1 MMDGCILLTNPVP
14 GWPGWATVP
23 NCPLVATQ
31 SPRAPRAYGYLS
43 SRLTWEARP
52 PVCNPIPWA
61 RLCAAHLRQA
71 LSLLP
76 LQVTTA
82 AWEASHGEHLAISSG
97 EPLTVTLED
106 ACCSS
111 GLVLGPQAQ
120 IRHVILSTTS
130 HLVRN
135 DLWDLADQFPEDLAL
150 KWVALLL
157 LSSVT

>member
-1 MMDGCILLTNPVP
+1 MDGCILLTPPTELVYFPPTLSGAGLAGPQSPTAPWWRPRALGLPVP
-14 GWPGWATVP
+14 MDTFLPE
-23 NCPLVATQ
+23 
-31 SPRAPRAYGYLS
+31 
-43 SRLTWEARP
+43 LTWEAGP
-52 PVCNPIPWA
+52 PICTPIPWA
-61 RLCAAHLRQA
+61 RLCTAHLKQA

-120 IRHVILSTTS
+120 IRHMIPSTTC

-135 DLWDLADQFPEDLAL
+135 DLWDLAD
-150 KWVALLL
+150 
-157 LSSVT
+157 SSQKIWP